1 MYVCMYVCTY
11 VRMYS
16 NVYICMYVCMLYTLP
31 LSYVFI
37 YCMYTY
43 ITLTLMDIM
52 YVFTVYTYVRTY
64 KVCINVW
71 QSEHFIIEPWLLLL
85 AFRDSFAADASIH
98 LGDSG
103 TKRCSSSIPTAGI
116 AVNA

>member
-1 MYVCMYVCTY
+1 MYVIYFTIIICIYLLYVYVHYTY
-11 VRMYS
+11 F
-16 NVYICMYVCMLYTLP
+16 NGHHVC
-31 LSYVFI
+31 I
-37 YCMYTY
+37 YCIY
-43 ITLTLMDIM
+43 I
-52 YVFTVYTYVRTY
+52 RTY

-71 QSEHFIIEPWLLLL
+71 QSEYFIIEPWLLLL